1 MGECRVSKARK
12 GVVLIISFA
21 IFAFVLFTGLRSNSP
36 KFNNNATYNYFDYSD
51 CLTFINSNENVPV
64 DAVSIGDETQLK
76 EFLLGEEEY
85 GYLIADISLDWDG
98 VGSTVNFANGRTL
111 DGRGHT
117 VTLSD
122 KDADADVYDDSF
134 GASVMNWSGFARNIN
149 YGLFVSVN
157 SGVIKN
163 IVFEYFDRVCAVND
177 GNVAINGAGIV
188 CGENRGSIE
197 NCELN
202 ARGEF
207 LYYYIDGIDGSCE
220 FQTHFGGFAGKN
232 GGRIIN
238 VKADYTD
245 FYLRLRTIADSE
257 DMFGESMIEAKT
269 CTGGIAGYM
278 SDISA
283 ECRNIVISGRNVVFN
298 LTSNGIGD
306 AKEYRYAGA
315 VVADMSNGGR
325 VDNVIVDFS
334 PEYTEELN
342 SGSAVSKNAVVYCGE
357 ATNVTA
363 VNTYDGGNNILST
376 NCGCDEHKY
385 DYCNSVYTDELTDFN
400 LGMNGKGEQII
411 EIIPVNGYV
420 ESLSFTKYHIENG
433 SFQIDSSTCEES
445 MENFDS
451 YNFDARWINGN
462 VFTISPY
469 QQSGNCCWEI
479 KASSW
484 RAVEFEFSDGK
495 SMTYTGDDF
504 INEFIK
510 LKIVGGDYIDCD
522 LSDINLHNAD
532 ERIYEAIDVGEYRLN
547 IKPTVKYGGE
557 FLYYDGQNRL
567 VAPFLPNHGD
577 EIHTCTVQ
585 PGEAIALQEPFDW
598 TKNNFEFALKDGADN
613 AADGLVYTI
622 DGGNPHIENSLAIHH
637 VEDSAPSGS
646 EYRVYLTK
654 EDKRVTNDYVFVAKV
669 DVCAPVVESVNFKY
683 PIDGKYYR
691 DNAISLKIVD
701 RASGV
706 ASVKMNGMD
715 MEMKDGCYVA
725 NISVSGNYRIV
736 AIDNMENVLVYTF
749 DALIDDVIPT
759 LSVDAYAGEVKYESG
774 TLVSSDVKFLASAVF
789 GESGGEIQYRL
800 DGGEWQVYKEFL
812 LVKESSLVEFRALSY
827 SCDDGNL
834 QSAIIVY
841 DTKIKPPTPVLDI
854 TADWFCIDKN
864 KEYDATD
871 KITNIEL
878 NLLNQNVM
886 ANFLIVRGLEF
897 SARYSDTNAGENIKI
912 IIDIWTKD
920 NADIIINNL
929 TDGIYGAIFRRKVTV
944 TLISGEGTYGSE
956 QRNYAYEV
964 ANAFDDIDLQFESNA
979 DIRSIPDAE
988 DYRFWLKES
997 EYGNYTVEN
1006 FRDINSYDCGGKL
1019 IVNKA
1024 VIYKLANDES
1034 EFLDLDT
1041 QSIAN
1046 LKFIF
1051 TDAIDSS
1058 VIHLLD
1064 TSYLSAGDGA
1074 YLPTDSIN
1082 EPGTYTIKLYMPD
1095 DLKLMY
1101 VLDDSLYEI
1110 QLKIKEAST
1119 HDEEIP
1125 PIEGSDEEEILPDG
1139 DLSDENENNF
1149 EDVGEVENNDSLYY
1163 ANGKSYSK
1171 VLTGVCIVGVSTIGV
1186 CAASVCINLRV
1197 KRKRK

>member
-1 MGECRVSKARK
+1 M
-12 GVVLIISFA
+12 
-21 IFAFVLFTGLRSNSP
+21 
-36 KFNNNATYNYFDYSD
+36 
-51 CLTFINSNENVPV
+51 
-64 DAVSIGDETQLK
+64 
-76 EFLLGEEEY
+76 
-85 GYLIADISLDWDG
+85 
-98 VGSTVNFANGRTL
+98 
-111 DGRGHT
+111 
-117 VTLSD
+117 
-122 KDADADVYDDSF
+122 
-134 GASVMNWSGFARNIN
+134 
-149 YGLFVSVN
+149 
-157 SGVIKN
+157 
-163 IVFEYFDRVCAVND
+163 
-177 GNVAINGAGIV
+177 
-188 CGENRGSIE
+188 
-197 NCELN
+197 
-202 ARGEF
+202 
-207 LYYYIDGIDGSCE
+207 
-220 FQTHFGGFAGKN
+220 
-232 GGRIIN
+232 
-238 VKADYTD
+238 
-245 FYLRLRTIADSE
+245 
-257 DMFGESMIEAKT
+257 
-269 CTGGIAGYM
+269 
-278 SDISA
+278 
-283 ECRNIVISGRNVVFN
+283 
-298 LTSNGIGD
+298 
-306 AKEYRYAGA
+306 
-315 VVADMSNGGR
+315 
-325 VDNVIVDFS
+325 
-334 PEYTEELN
+334 
-342 SGSAVSKNAVVYCGE
+342 
-357 ATNVTA
+357 
-363 VNTYDGGNNILST
+363 
-376 NCGCDEHKY
+376 
-385 DYCNSVYTDELTDFN
+385 
-400 LGMNGKGEQII
+400 
-411 EIIPVNGYV
+411 
-420 ESLSFTKYHIENG
+420 
-433 SFQIDSSTCEES
+433 
-445 MENFDS
+445 
-451 YNFDARWINGN
+451 
-462 VFTISPY
+462 
-469 QQSGNCCWEI
+469 
-479 KASSW
+479 
-484 RAVEFEFSDGK
+484 
-495 SMTYTGDDF
+495 
-504 INEFIK
+504 
-510 LKIVGGDYIDCD
+510 
-522 LSDINLHNAD
+522 
-532 ERIYEAIDVGEYRLN
+532 
-547 IKPTVKYGGE
+547 
-557 FLYYDGQNRL
+557 
-567 VAPFLPNHGD
+567 
-577 EIHTCTVQ
+577 
-585 PGEAIALQEPFDW
+585 
-598 TKNNFEFALKDGADN
+598 
-613 AADGLVYTI
+613 
-622 DGGNPHIENSLAIHH
+622 
-637 VEDSAPSGS
+637 
-646 EYRVYLTK
+646 
-654 EDKRVTNDYVFVAKV
+654 
-669 DVCAPVVESVNFKY
+669 ESVNFKY

-1074 YLPTDSIN
+1074 DLPTDSIN

-1119 HDEEIP
+1119 PDEEIP
-1125 PIEGSDEEEILPDG
+1125 PVEGGDEEEIPPEG
-1139 DLSDENENNF
+1139 DLSDGSENNF
-1149 EDVGEVENNDSLYY
+1149 EDFDKLENNDAPYY
-1163 ANGKSYSK
+1163 TDGKSYSK
-1171 VLTGVCIVGVSTIGV
+1171 VLTGVCVVGVSTVGIA
-1186 CAASVCINLRV
+1186 AASVGINLRV
-1197 KRKRK
+1197 KRKGSKKFLENLQFFA